1 MYIDW
6 NIVPPEWVHGP
17 EYLQL
22 LLIVTDLI
30 LTTCAHGGD
39 SHNQSKFCITI

>member
-30 LTTCAHGGD
+30 LTTCVVVI